1 MVEAVKGTARVI
13 PTQVS
18 EEILKADLEKYRQKA
33 LQFGASQAEIIPAQ
47 WVEIDER
54 VRLKCMVPPCINYN
68 RTAYCPPYGPE
79 PEFMRKALSRFNWAV
94 LFKHDVVPV
103 EDFADINRYFP
114 DGEKHQKKT
123 MEIAAK
129 IETLAFGDGYYFAVG
144 FGAGSCR
151 DTLCNSMLC
160 QLLDSGRCRFTLKA
174 RPSMEGVGIDVFGLV
189 AKVGWQ
195 VYPVYRSVD
204 PKLVPCA
211 ISVGVVFI
219 H

>member
-1 MVEAVKGTARVI
+1 MLETRKGTARLI
-13 PTQVS
+13 PSQVT
-18 EEILKADLEKYRQKA
+18 EETLKADLENYRQKA
-33 LQFGASQAEIIPAQ
+33 LELGASQAEIIPAQ
-47 WVEIDER
+47 WVQVDER
-54 VRLKCMVPPCINYN
+54 VRLKCAIPPCPNYG
-68 RTAYCPPYGPE
+68 RCGCCPPNTPE
-79 PEFMRKALSRFNWAV
+79 PEFMRKAFSRFNWAV
-94 LFKHDVVPV
+94 LFKTDVPV
-103 EDFADINRYFP
+103 EDFADIGRYYP
-114 DGEKHQKKT
+114 HGREHQRKIG
-123 MEIAAK
+123 EIAAK

-160 QLLDSGRCRFTLKA
+160 QLLDSGRCRFTLRA

-195 VYPVYRSVD
+195 VYPVYGSVD